1 MRKLIVII
9 LSFIAFLFCSC
20 AMSVSNQEYIEIA
33 SGYLIE
39 NFGGEYTFVSLKKTS
54 SENEAYVLFKSQ
66 NLENQEVNV
75 RIQVTDQKIDSY
87 TCHIS
92 SNYLSILFET
102 EETEYYEEL
111 FKKYF
116 TDCKVMIDN
125 SQRFMDYSSV
135 FWESEE
141 IDGEWTE
148 HKQSIEELTFEQYL
162 NKLVVSESK
171 AKADIIA
178 TEKNL
183 SKYLGTE
190 DKLKCSLVDLQHSNL
205 LVDADFYIVDELNE
219 DYKENYMF
227 KAAIDVRKKEYN
239 GYRYDYEVEKSE

>member
-9 LSFIAFLFCSC
+9 LSFIAFLFSSC
-20 AMSVSNQEYIEIA
+20 TMSVSNQEYIEIA

-66 NLENQEVNV
+66 KLDNQEVNV
-75 RIQVTDQKIDSY
+75 RILVTDQKIDSY

-92 SNYLSILFET
+92 SNYLNVLFEA

-116 TDCKVMIDN
+116 TDCKVVIDN
-125 SQRFMDYSSV
+125 SQRFMDFSSV
-135 FWESEE
+135 SWESEE

-148 HKQSIEELTFEQYL
+148 YNQNVDELTFEQYR
-162 NKLVVSESK
+162 NKLVSSECK
-171 AKADIIA
+171 AQADIIV

-183 SKYLGTE
+183 NRYVTTE
-190 DKLKCSLVDLQHSNL
+190 DKLKCSLVDLQHSKL
-205 LVDADFYIVDELNE
+205 LLDGDFYIVDALSE
-219 DYKENYMF
+219 DYKETYTF
-227 KAAIDVRKKEYN
+227 KAAVDVYKKDYN